1 MKRRISSWDV
11 LNLEQMTCPCCVPVV
26 RVELDKLFMA
36 RTNKSSIK
44 SSGGVSKKR
53 FYITLRPGKKVK
65 L

>member
-1 MKRRISSWDV
+1 
-11 LNLEQMTCPCCVPVV
+11 MTCPCFVPVV
-26 RVELDKLFMA
+26 RVELDRLFMA

-53 FYITLRPGKKVK
+53 FDITLRPAKKVK